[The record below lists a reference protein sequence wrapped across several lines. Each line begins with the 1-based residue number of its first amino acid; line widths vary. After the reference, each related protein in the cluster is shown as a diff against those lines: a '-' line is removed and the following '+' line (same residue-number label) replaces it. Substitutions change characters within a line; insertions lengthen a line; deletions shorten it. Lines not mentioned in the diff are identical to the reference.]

1 MEKIKYLFKRIL
13 KLDYSNMI
21 KIAKAVSKKTNKNL
35 LFILFDM
42 TKCGL
47 KYQAGYYDY
56 QEFEFY
62 NLNKEQRETYL
73 TRGKNNEIIKKFNDK
88 SKFYIFDNKEEMYK
102 IYNKFLKRQW
112 MVLNENNY
120 NDFLDFFKQNKVIIV
135 KPIDGEGGKGIEKYE
150 YINDEESKIVYSSLL
165 FKKQLLVEQCIKQ
178 HPDMNKLYNKSVNTL
193 RMFTFYKDGQAYF
206 LQAILKVGNGG
217 VVDNF
222 SSGGMYTY
230 VDDEGTVYAEAID
243 QMDNKYYKH
252 PISNETIVGFKVPMF
267 KEAVGMVKEAAK
279 VVPEMGYI
287 GWDVAISEDGPVLV
301 EGNCYPGV
309 FQVKPSLVE
318 KKEGIIPKYN
328 KVMRIFGNC
337 YNANNST
344 IQRDNFN

>member
-1 MEKIKYLFKRIL
+1 MEKIKRIL

-267 KEAVGMVKEAAK
+267 KYAVGMVKEAAK

-344 IQRDNFN
+344 IQRNNFN

>member
-344 IQRDNFN
+344 IQRNNFN

>member
-135 KPIDGEGGKGIEKYE
+135 KPIDGEGGKGIEKYK

-243 QMDNKYYKH
+243 QMNNKYYKH

-344 IQRDNFN
+344 IQRNNFN